1 MDFEEYNALGQ
12 ALDTTF
18 GRASTSG
25 VSTHSLKGTLVG
37 QDQIK
42 VVYGCVV
49 NLTTD
54 REALQMKQRY
64 GDESDEIIKRYVTFL
79 KKNYK
84 DISGKT
90 ISLKEVGSDV
100 SFEMTNMNVFNRKR
114 TAIFRRTVMFDVS

>member
-18 GRASTSG
+18 GRSSTSG
-25 VSTHSLKGTLVG
+25 VSSHSVKGTLVG
-37 QDQIK
+37 QDQVK

-54 REALQMKQRY
+54 REAMQMKQRY
-64 GDESDEIIKRYVTFL
+64 ADESNEIIKKYIAFL
-79 KKNYK
+79 KGQYK

-90 ISLKEVGSDV
+90 ISFKEVNSDI
-100 SFEMTNMNVFNRKR
+100 SFEMVNMNIFNRKR
-114 TAIFRRTVMFDVS
+114 TAIFRRIVILDIS